1 MTWSLYTTLT
11 ARNRAIEALV
21 AILMAIWAGVVLS
34 YALRGLQ
41 PLAWAGIGP
50 DAQWRYIATAV
61 LSCVLHMAGT
71 QLAGPAPLPAI
82 MRAVGM
88 AGMAALLAVLA
99 WCGLGSSHAPTYGMA
114 MLACVAGVHNALRD
128 AHYAR
133 EVIRD

>member
-1 MTWSLYTTLT
+1 MTWTLYTTLT

-88 AGMAALLAVLA
+88 AGMACSDLWHGDA
-99 WCGLGSSHAPTYGMA
+99 GLCRGRSQCA
-114 MLACVAGVHNALRD
+114 
-128 AHYAR
+128 AR
-133 EVIRD
+133 CPLCARGDP